1 MQWIG
6 EEGVE
11 RCRISPLGTRPG
23 RGEKGELVW
32 LDNQVVELTVV
43 FAREANNE

>member
-1 MQWIG
+1 LIG

-23 RGEKGELVW
+23 RGEKGELER
-32 LDNQVVELTVV
+32 LDDEVVDYADVR
-43 FAREANNE
+43 A